1 MDINFDWNFWSILFL
16 TLGYILGSFMKG
28 VGKSNQQ
35 DQLIRDL
42 AQLQANNRDLEIQ
55 NDKLNQTLFEST
67 KENQR
72 LINQLEQ
79 IKYTYQANTSPM
91 IRPPFIST
99 SDPIYLREEGQIPWQ
114 TIEE

>member
-1 MDINFDWNFWSILFL
+1 MDYNINFDFNFWSILFL
-16 TLGYILGSFMKG
+16 TLGYLIGAFAKG

-42 AQLQANNRDLEIQ
+42 AQLQATNRELEIQ

-72 LINQLEQ
+72 LLKEIDGYIEQ
-79 IKYTYQANTSPM
+79 A
-91 IRPPFIST
+91 
-99 SDPIYLREEGQIPWQ
+99 YLGGLYEQP
-114 TIEE
+114 

>member
-1 MDINFDWNFWSILFL
+1 MDYNINFDFNFWSILFL
-16 TLGYILGSFMKG
+16 TLGYILGSFMKS

-72 LINQLEQ
+72 LLKEIDGYIEQ
-79 IKYTYQANTSPM
+79 A
-91 IRPPFIST
+91 
-99 SDPIYLREEGQIPWQ
+99 YLGESNEQS
-114 TIEE
+114 

>member
-1 MDINFDWNFWSILFL
+1 MNFDINFDWNFWSILFA
-16 TLGYILGSFMKG
+16 TLGYLIGAFAKG

-42 AQLQANNRDLEIQ
+42 AQLQATNRELEIQ

-72 LINQLEQ
+72 LLNE
-79 IKYTYQANTSPM
+79 N
-91 IRPPFIST
+91 
-99 SDPIYLREEGQIPWQ
+99 SDLLTKIYGEEYFNAQP
-114 TIEE
+114 

>member
-1 MDINFDWNFWSILFL
+1 MGIDINFDWNFWSILFL

-28 VGKSNQQ
+28 VGKSNEA

-42 AQLQANNRDLEIQ
+42 AQLQATNRDLEIQ

-72 LINQLEQ
+72 LLIYIATMNPDDTDVYGG
-79 IKYTYQANTSPM
+79 KKVTYLD
-91 IRPPFIST
+91 PPFILTCEVSNEQ
-99 SDPIYLREEGQIPWQ
+99 P
-114 TIEE
+114 